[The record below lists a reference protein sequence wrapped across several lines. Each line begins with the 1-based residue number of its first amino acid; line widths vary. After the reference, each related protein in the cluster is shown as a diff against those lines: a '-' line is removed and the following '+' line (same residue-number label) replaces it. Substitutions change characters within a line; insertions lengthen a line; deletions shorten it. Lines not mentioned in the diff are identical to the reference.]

1 MSRPKTELDNLRTK
15 DIYSLILFALFKLK
29 DLPEYSAL
37 SELAYILDKENLLK
51 LCEFFGG
58 MTITIPTMQELESIV
73 YSLVLYQYVNID
85 GMDYNDAVQLLGKK
99 SCDLRTVKSAYVKL
113 VAILDKYDFNKRCEN
128 A

>member
-85 GMDYNDAVQLLGKK
+85 GMEYNDAV
-99 SCDLRTVKSAYVKL
+99 
-113 VAILDKYDFNKRCEN
+113 
-128 A
+128 

>member
-85 GMDYNDAVQLLGKK
+85 GMDYNDAV
-99 SCDLRTVKSAYVKL
+99 
-113 VAILDKYDFNKRCEN
+113 
-128 A
+128 

>member
-1 MSRPKTELDNLRTK
+1 MSRPTTELDNLRTK

-85 GMDYNDAVQLLGKK
+85 GMEYNDAV
-99 SCDLRTVKSAYVKL
+99 
-113 VAILDKYDFNKRCEN
+113 
-128 A
+128 

>member
-85 GMDYNDAVQLLGKK
+85 GMEYNDAVQLLGKK

>member
-37 SELAYILDKENLLK
+37 SELAYVLDKENLLK

-85 GMDYNDAVQLLGKK
+85 GMEYNDAV
-99 SCDLRTVKSAYVKL
+99 
-113 VAILDKYDFNKRCEN
+113 
-128 A
+128 